1 VKSSIGRFDMDRH
14 LAVYMPTRDRAMGG
28 VVDEHFLTISVEQA
42 GSVSSGEVLNTKN
55 LVW

>member
-1 VKSSIGRFDMDRH
+1 MDRH